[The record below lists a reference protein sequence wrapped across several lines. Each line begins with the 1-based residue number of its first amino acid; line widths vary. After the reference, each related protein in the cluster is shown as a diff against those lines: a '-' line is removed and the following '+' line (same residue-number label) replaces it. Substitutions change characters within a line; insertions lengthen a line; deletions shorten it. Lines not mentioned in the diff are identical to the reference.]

1 MAVENRLGTGGSGV
15 RGVVLFLLVLLLCA
29 STGAAETIET
39 GERQTLLSEAR
50 RLIDK
55 AEIRCRQM
63 GKADAAAKAEITL
76 LLDAAKLKMKD
87 AKDSSGAEPG
97 ISLGQEIEEARENG
111 LEITADIY
119 PYTAGSSL
127 LSQVIPDWLHV
138 GGVSRM
144 LERLND
150 PAVREKMAEEY
161 DEMGRD
167 FNKIMVSYV
176 KNPVNKDIE
185 GMSLADIA
193 DKWSKNIVDTV
204 CELMI
209 DERGEAMNVTFWGI
223 EEDVDVM
230 VQHPAVMPCS
240 DGWLLAPT
248 GPLGAGK
255 PHPRCY
261 GAFPRY
267 LNQYV
272 TEKKILRLE
281 DAVRRMTS
289 MPAAKLG
296 LHDRGVLKE
305 GLKADIT
312 VFDPKTIRDKGTFS
326 DPHQY
331 PEGISHVIINGAV
344 TIENGEHTGE
354 LKGEILLK

>member
-1 MAVENRLGTGGSGV
+1 
-15 RGVVLFLLVLLLCA
+15 
-29 STGAAETIET
+29 
-39 GERQTLLSEAR
+39 
-50 RLIDK
+50 
-55 AEIRCRQM
+55 
-63 GKADAAAKAEITL
+63 
-76 LLDAAKLKMKD
+76 
-87 AKDSSGAEPG
+87 
-97 ISLGQEIEEARENG
+97 
-111 LEITADIY
+111 
-119 PYTAGSSL
+119 
-127 LSQVIPDWLHV
+127 
-138 GGVSRM
+138 
-144 LERLND
+144 
-150 PAVREKMAEEY
+150 
-161 DEMGRD
+161 
-167 FNKIMVSYV
+167 
-176 KNPVNKDIE
+176 
-185 GMSLADIA
+185 MSLADIA
-193 DKWSKNIVDTV
+193 EKWSKNIVDTV

-230 VQHPAVMPCS
+230 VQHSAVMPCS

-272 TEKKILRLE
+272 SEKKILGLE
-281 DAVRRMTS
+281 DAVRRMAS

-296 LHDRGVLKE
+296 LQDRGVLKE